1 MLDFSFAK
9 GNEELQER
17 APLFYSVLVAG
28 GSNKKTEKKKLV
40 DSSSWNGCFNPA
52 QKPITM
58 YECCAV
64 DVEDTIPIGL

>member
-28 GSNKKTEKKKLV
+28 GSNKKTEKKKTRGFQQLEWLLQSCSETDHHV
-40 DSSSWNGCFNPA
+40 
-52 QKPITM
+52 
-58 YECCAV
+58 
-64 DVEDTIPIGL
+64 